1 MCCPGWRLCRGGG
14 AGGGGTGTGV
24 EGSEAMLQSWREL
37 LGREVDALKVA
48 NRICVHAPILVNF
61 LLPEGLCTA
70 PC

>member
-1 MCCPGWRLCRGGG
+1 
-14 AGGGGTGTGV
+14 
-24 EGSEAMLQSWREL
+24 MLQSWREL